1 MDPEKKKE
9 LDRELRKR
17 RLKIGIEVAGALI
30 PAIVFLLWY
39 FPFETV
45 GTREGT
51 AVSVTSQQSDEG
63 TFLLMVVALDDGQE
77 ITARM
82 GKRMS
87 YKPGANV
94 VLREKR
100 NLFGFTSYS
109 FIRHKDG

>member
-9 LDRELRKR
+9 LDRALRKR
-17 RLKIGIEVAGALI
+17 QLKIGLEVTAALI
-30 PAIVFLLWY
+30 PIILFLLWY
-39 FPFETV
+39 FPFESV

-63 TFLLMVVALDDGQE
+63 TFLLMVVVLDDGQKV
-77 ITARM
+77 TARM

-87 YKPGANV
+87 YKPGAKV

-100 NLFGFTSYS
+100 NLFGFTNYS
-109 FIRHKDG
+109 FIRYKNG